1 MSDVIDEAS
10 GTTSQP
16 AAVPPSGAAAK
27 AVPDPDKAVPDP
39 DKVVLMALKVWGY
52 KQGEVVS
59 LMIHLGDRL
68 GLYRALDGAG
78 PVTAGELARRTG
90 LNARWLLE
98 WLRGQAAAGLV
109 DSGDGEEFEL
119 SPEAAAL
126 LADEETSV
134 WFAAAAFEGA
144 AAPPEVTSLLAES
157 FRSGGG
163 LSFDDLGPAAAR
175 KVERTLGPWSRLAL
189 VPTILPTLNGVT
201 ARLAAGAAVAD
212 VGCGSGVTLL
222 TLAEAFPRSRFDGY
236 DPSRYAIER
245 AHANL
250 AARGL
255 ANVAFHQE
263 SSDDLP
269 SRPAFDLVLT
279 FDCLHDMPHPDR
291 AAQAVRRCLTGEGT
305 WLIKEIRAGETWR
318 DNLRLPVPAMFY
330 GSSVTSCLP
339 SGLSEPGGAGLGT
352 LGLPP
357 SVLERMCRDAGFSR
371 FRLHD
376 VADPANLYYEVRP

>member
-1 MSDVIDEAS
+1 
-10 GTTSQP
+10 
-16 AAVPPSGAAAK
+16 
-27 AVPDPDKAVPDP
+27 VPDP

-98 WLRGQAAAGLV
+98 WLRGQAAADLV
-109 DSGDGEEFEL
+109 DSRDGEEFEL

-126 LADEETSV
+126 LADEETSF
-134 WFAAAAFEGA
+134 WFAAGAFDGA
-144 AAPPEVTSLLAES
+144 AAPPEVTSRLTES
-157 FRSGGG
+157 FRSGAG

-189 VPTILPTLNGVT
+189 LPTILPALDGVT
-201 ARLAAGAAVAD
+201 ARLEAGAAVAD
-212 VGCGSGVTLL
+212 VGCGSGTTLL
-222 TLAEAFPRSRFDGY
+222 TLAAAFPRSRFHGY
-236 DPSRYAIER
+236 DPSRYATER
-245 AHANL
+245 AHTNL
-250 AARGL
+250 ASRGL
-255 ANVAFHQE
+255 ANVTFHQE

-269 SRPAFDLVLT
+269 SRPAFELVLT
-279 FDCLHDMPHPDR
+279 FDCLHDMPHPDQ
-291 AAQAVRRCLTGEGT
+291 AAKAVRRCLTDDGT
-305 WLIKEIRAGETWR
+305 WLIKKIRAGETWQ
-318 DNLRLPVPAMFY
+318 DNLTLPVPAMFY

-357 SVLERMCRDAGFSR
+357 SALQRMCRDAGFSR
-371 FRLHD
+371 VRLHD
-376 VADPANLYYEVRP
+376 FADPANLYYEVRPWPGPAGTAPGSRSGASSCPAAQACHILLPSARS

>member
-1 MSDVIDEAS
+1 MSQVNDRVAAAATQRAD
-10 GTTSQP
+10 P
-16 AAVPPSGAAAK
+16 AARPA
-27 AVPDPDKAVPDP
+27 PDPDTVI
-39 DKVVLMALKVWGY
+39 LMALKVWGY

-78 PVTAGELARRTG
+78 PVTAAELASRTG
-90 LNARWLLE
+90 LNGRWLLE
-98 WLRGQAAAGLV
+98 WLRGQAAAGLL
-109 DSGDGEEFEL
+109 DSPDGEEFEL
-119 SPEAAAL
+119 SGEAATV

-134 WFAAAAFEGA
+134 WFAAGAFDGA
-144 AAPPEVTSLLAES
+144 AAPPEVTDRLAAA

-163 LSFDDLGPAAAR
+163 LSFDDLGPEAAR

-189 VPTILPTLNGVT
+189 VPTILPALDGVT
-201 ARLAAGAAVAD
+201 ARLEAGARVAD
-212 VGCGSGVTLL
+212 VGCGSGITLL

-250 AARGL
+250 AGRGL
-255 ANVAFHQE
+255 ANVTFHEE
-263 SSDDLP
+263 SSDGLP
-269 SRPAFDLVLT
+269 GRPAYGLVLT

-291 AAQAVRRCLTGEGT
+291 AIQAIRRCLASDGT
-305 WLIKEIRAGETWR
+305 WLIKEIRAGETWQ
-318 DNLRLPVPAMFY
+318 DILRLPVPAMMY
-330 GSSVTSCLP
+330 GSSLTSCLP

-357 SVLERMCRDAGFSR
+357 SLLERMCRDGGFSQ
-371 FRLHD
+371 FRVHD
-376 VADPANLYYEVRP
+376 VGDPANLYYEVRP